1 MPKAVTDL
9 HHSIAIATV
18 TEEHVQG
25 KLRSEQQYHHTLE
38 KQMSFWAQRGL
49 VCGKL

>member
-18 TEEHVQG
+18 TEECVQG
-25 KLRSEQQYHHTLE
+25 KFRSEQQYQHTLE
-38 KQMSFWAQRGL
+38 RQMSFWTRRGL
-49 VCGKL
+49 VYGKL